1 MIEFRIMA
9 ELEKDID
16 GKLDKHQYGNT
27 KGSSTTHYL
36 IKLTDEAFKNTDVGK
51 ATTAITI
58 DYSKAFDYVHHDILI
73 NKIIKLGVRGGV
85 TKLIISFLC
94 NRKHCTKFN
103 GITSEFLN
111 ITSGVPQGTVG
122 GPRLFVILINGV
134 KCPLVSNYKFVDDKT
149 LAYSYTGNATNIL
162 QEALNIEEK
171 ETENDKMIINAKKCH
186 SITFNYSSKNTPPQN
201 LTLNDNTIQEVEK
214 VKLLGI
220 IISKD
225 LKWKENTALICNKVN
240 RQFYMLYKLKQF
252 GYTEDDLLI
261 AWTTIIRPLTEYATP
276 LWHSGLSETDK
287 RKIESLQKRAL
298 AIIFGIQY
306 IDNNRYYMIN
316 KETSP
321 YNEALHKL
329 QLPSL
334 QERREILTGKFALQT
349 MKNEKHSD
357 IFQEK
362 QEQEINLRNK

>member
-1 MIEFRIMA
+1 
-9 ELEKDID
+9 
-16 GKLDKHQYGNT
+16 
-27 KGSSTTHYL
+27 
-36 IKLTDEAFKNTDVGK
+36 
-51 ATTAITI
+51 
-58 DYSKAFDYVHHDILI
+58 
-73 NKIIKLGVRGGV
+73 
-85 TKLIISFLC
+85 
-94 NRKHCTKFN
+94 
-103 GITSEFLN
+103 
-111 ITSGVPQGTVG
+111 
-122 GPRLFVILINGV
+122 
-134 KCPLVSNYKFVDDKT
+134 
-149 LAYSYTGNATNIL
+149 
-162 QEALNIEEK
+162 
-171 ETENDKMIINAKKCH
+171 MIINAKKCH

-321 YNEALHKL
+321 YTEALQKL

-362 QEQEINLRNK
+362 QEQEINLRNKLKVKEMHCNTSRYYNSAVPYMSRILNGIKF